1 MAVYLYLSMMGSIN
15 EIQIYYIHVVTI
27 MLLVSVSCIAS
38 LPFTNPL
45 PWPYGIIKCLIE
57 CTPMFFEYCYLL
69 IYCFFAYYIVGK
81 SFFFGMQRI
90 DLAYSKPQLSH
101 SLMAP

>member
-27 MLLVSVSCIAS
+27 MLLISCIAS

-57 CTPMFFEYCYLL
+57 CTPMFFEYCYELL
-69 IYCFFAYYIVGK
+69 FVDLLFFCI
-81 SFFFGMQRI
+81 
-90 DLAYSKPQLSH
+90 LYSWEVFLFWDATNRPRLFKTTTKP
-101 SLMAP
+101 